1 MEHDEEAPPPPYSAI
16 DPLQSQVASNTGSSA
31 ASESQASH
39 HDLTG
44 YGNESQ
50 SDSRPLEASLS
61 EVHIHDDNVDTHS
74 RRTPSSPSVPV
85 IISPESLQ
93 PESSSSALQ
102 PTHFASAAG
111 YFADRGFP
119 SDNNEKRDTLVHH
132 MTIYARS
139 QCKDFPRRPRC
150 WRARAGDISQHDWDT
165 FLNFLFPSSLGP
177 AALSSRLHRRVR
189 AEIERDRKDRPQ
201 ETDDERCARLDAVI
215 TEWNDYF
222 FNPRGTYVTW
232 VYIADLENGP
242 ASPLCPNC
250 YPQATEASRNHA
262 TPLRTMSYNAP
273 IPVSTEQPAQRIP
286 RRPVPRSS
294 YPGPEHESQRS
305 SVSLSPI
312 QGTTST
318 TSSPTTTTALGHPAT
333 VPLPKTYQTS
343 YTSTYPWATNPVA
356 WASQMSLRAQQYAGK
371 ISTQAQEYGKAI
383 EESALAR
390 SRQVEQYSKKLEGSA
405 LARGRQ
411 IEEAALAKGRRI
423 ELAGDRLGSWAT
435 GMTGMVGRRRT
446 SSNLLSAYEE
456 TDSLGSRSVN
466 NVQPTSRRLSTA
478 SSTGSI
484 ESLSSID
491 SISTTSELE
500 PDDLAAMRA
509 QLSSLDEYHH
519 RDLHSATVS
528 LRGHLRILQ
537 QTRHDSRFLL
547 PRVGQRGSWGRWD
560 SPEDEKQR
568 ENRRVLMKEET
579 RLLREAFRESDRRAK
594 QEVRELQRTRRSR
607 KLQRQQHHNQQH
619 KPSVPSLV
627 IDKTTSNLELGADKE
642 VLMPAEEEE
651 NEPIHRPASHPIQT
665 ERELAAAATAPSA
678 ATGAAPAMN
687 PHEAAKAWANAQ
699 RTKAKELHK
708 ANKNK
713 LKEIQKQHK
722 QFAKEQRKLAKK
734 NWGRHHGLTSTSQ
747 VTLNSTSSTSSLSL
761 SAANLAANH
770 HRLSTGYTDISS
782 SPRQPESTSALSV
795 RSDPNVAEA
804 PSPVSNADWQRQ
816 RSDSETPHN
825 YAFELEG
832 DNELL
837 SKR

>member
-1 MEHDEEAPPPPYSAI
+1 MEPDEEAPPPPYSAI
-16 DPLQSQVASNTGSSA
+16 DPLQSQVANNTGSSA
-31 ASESQASH
+31 ASESQTSR
-39 HDLTG
+39 HDPTG
-44 YGNESQ
+44 YGNESR
-50 SDSRPLEASLS
+50 SDSRPLETSLS
-61 EVHIHDDNVDTHS
+61 EIHIHDNVDNHS
-74 RRTPSSPSVPV
+74 RRTPSSSSIPV
-85 IISPESLQ
+85 ITATESPQ
-93 PESSSSALQ
+93 AESSSFALQ
-102 PTHFASAAG
+102 PTNFASAAG

-119 SDNNEKRDTLVHH
+119 SENNNEKRDTLVHH

-139 QCKDFPRRPRC
+139 QGKDFPRRPRC
-150 WRARAGDISQHDWDT
+150 WRARAGEISQHDWDT
-165 FLNFLFPSSLGP
+165 FLNFLFPSNLGP

-250 YPQATEASRNHA
+250 YPQATEASRNHVKPSR
-262 TPLRTMSYNAP
+262 TPSYNAP
-273 IPVSTEQPAQRIP
+273 IPVSTEQPVHSIP

-294 YPGPEHESQRS
+294 YPGPGQESQRS

-312 QGTTST
+312 QGATST
-318 TSSPTTTTALGHPAT
+318 TNSLTTTTAALGHPGT
-333 VPLPKTYQTS
+333 IPLTKTYQNS
-343 YTSTYPWATNPVA
+343 YRPASPWATNPVA
-356 WASQMSLRAQQYAGK
+356 WASQVSLRAQQYAEK
-371 ISTQAQEYGKAI
+371 VTTQAQEYGRAI

-390 SRQVEQYSKKLEGSA
+390 SRQVEQYGRKLEDSA
-405 LARGRQ
+405 LAHGRR
-411 IEEAALAKGRRI
+411 IEEAALAKGRKI
-423 ELAGDRLGSWAT
+423 ELAGDRLGNWAT
-435 GMTGMVGRRRT
+435 GMTGIVARHRA
-446 SSNLLSAYEE
+446 SSNVLSVYEE
-456 TDSLGSRSVN
+456 PDNLTSCSVN
-466 NVQPTSRRLSTA
+466 DVQPTSRRPSTA
-478 SSTGSI
+478 SSIGSI

-500 PDDLAAMRA
+500 PDDLAAVRA
-509 QLSSLDEYHH
+509 QLKSLDEYHH
-519 RDLHSATVS
+519 RDLHSATVG

-537 QTRHDSRFLL
+537 QTRLDSRFLL

-560 SPEDEKQR
+560 SPDDEKQR

-594 QEVRELQRTRRSR
+594 QEVRELQRARRNR
-607 KLQRQQHHNQQH
+607 KLQRQQH
-619 KPSVPSLV
+619 KRSVPSLT

-642 VLMPAEEEE
+642 LLMPAEEEEE
-651 NEPIHRPASHPIQT
+651 NEPIHRPASHPIPT
-665 ERELAAAATAPSA
+665 ERELAAAAAAPPPTA
-678 ATGAAPAMN
+678 GVAPAMN

-713 LKEIQKQHK
+713 IKEIQKQHK
-722 QFAKEQRKLAKK
+722 EMEKKARKLAKK
-734 NWGRHHGLTSTSQ
+734 NKGKLHGLTSTSQ
-747 VTLNSTSSTSSLSL
+747 VTLDSTSSTSSLSL
-761 SAANLAANH
+761 STANLAANH
-770 HRLSTGYTDISS
+770 HRLSSGYTDISS
-782 SPRQPESTSALSV
+782 SSRQPESTSAASV
-795 RSDPNVAEA
+795 RSDPNAVEG
-804 PSPVSNADWQRQ
+804 PPLVSSADWQRQ
-816 RSDSETPHN
+816 RSESETPHH